1 MGPPGV
7 PGGPIVLSGAPGVG
21 IRRSRR
27 PLGRVVLTELPRR
40 DVGRASTV
48 SAVVDLDAA
57 IGFVVAHGDAVDR
70 ARLSR
75 LRSGAPV
82 PPDVLDAAEA
92 GQAPGGG
99 WPAVLDGDVASIDAT
114 CFRLAEL
121 DDLGALGRP
130 AARHALDWL
139 AARQL
144 PDGGWD
150 EDPSLAGLAPEWA
163 TPGDPEARL
172 YQTANAGFWLTVAG
186 LDARAAGPLDHRV
199 GGAYAGVVQA
209 AAQAL
214 AAQLAPDG
222 SWPSFLPAGW
232 LAAAV
237 LHRQQMYYESARIQ
251 AVLADRVPQ
260 MSPADVAWLA
270 ATLRRADV
278 GEEQWLLVSARRR
291 LAETQRSDGGWDSDD
306 GHQFDVH
313 TTLRAIRACRPNT
326 PEAPVSGAPFVVPQ
340 TAELPAPP
348 AIPAPRRLPASPPSA
363 SPAPPVSSPPS
374 SAPVSPPSAPV
385 SPPSRS
391 VSALPAPVSA
401 PGSAEPAPAPAPSA
415 APAPA
420 PALPLPT
427 FASPALARPLTGPAG
442 GSAAS
447 AGFGSDPSV
456 RRGPEL
462 SSGRG
467 PESSAGF
474 GPDLPSGP
482 GPGPSTGPVA
492 APALSA
498 GPDGGPGPWSDW
510 IVTPGLLPEE
520 GTGIA
525 ARSVPDL
532 PPGPVMPGLPP
543 VVATPRAAPVSPGT
557 PPLATPPPAPMAPTI
572 ASSLQPGTTP
582 PVDPAEPADGGPL
595 QLA

>member
-1 MGPPGV
+1 M
-7 PGGPIVLSGAPGVG
+7 
-21 IRRSRR
+21 
-27 PLGRVVLTELPRR
+27 
-40 DVGRASTV
+40 
-48 SAVVDLDAA
+48 VDLDAA

-75 LRSGAPV
+75 LRTGAPV
-82 PPDVLDAAEA
+82 PPEVLDAAES

-99 WPAVLDGDVASIDAT
+99 WPAVLDDEVASIDAT

-237 LHRQQMYYESARIQ
+237 LHRQQMYYEAARIQ
-251 AVLADRVPQ
+251 AVLADRIPR

-270 ATLRRADV
+270 ATLRRVDV

-291 LAETQRSDGGWDSDD
+291 LTETQRSDGGWDSDD

-313 TTLRAIRACRPNT
+313 TTLRAIRACRPHA

-348 AIPAPRRLPASPPSA
+348 AVPAPRPRRLPASPPPAPDSGPPASTPA
-363 SPAPPVSSPPS
+363 SPAPGSP
-374 SAPVSPPSAPV
+374 
-385 SPPSRS
+385 
-391 VSALPAPVSA
+391 LPAP
-401 PGSAEPAPAPAPSA
+401 
-415 APAPA
+415 
-420 PALPLPT
+420 
-427 FASPALARPLTGPAG
+427 ARPLTGPAEASVA
-442 GSAAS
+442 SAGLDHDPSSRQGTEPSAGRDPEPS
-447 AGFGSDPSV
+447 AGFGSDLSSSFGSDPSAGPGIAPELFPA
-456 RRGPEL
+456 RGLGPETWFRPDTG
-462 SSGRG
+462 SDAMPGSGAG
-467 PESSAGF
+467 PDPSAG
-474 GPDLPSGP
+474 
-482 GPGPSTGPVA
+482 VEV
-492 APALSA
+492 SA
-498 GPDGGPGPWSDW
+498 GPDSGQGLWSAW
-510 IVTPGLLPEE
+510 IVTPDLLPDES
-520 GTGIA
+520 TGPA
-525 ARSVPDL
+525 AHLAPELLSGPVPPVL
-532 PPGPVMPGLPP
+532 PPAVAVPP
-543 VVATPRAAPVSPGT
+543 AAPVSPGL
-557 PPLATPPPAPMAPTI
+557 PPLVV
-572 ASSLQPGTTP
+572 PGLMINTRS
-582 PVDPAEPADGGPL
+582 GK
-595 QLA
+595 

>member
-1 MGPPGV
+1 M
-7 PGGPIVLSGAPGVG
+7 
-21 IRRSRR
+21 
-27 PLGRVVLTELPRR
+27 
-40 DVGRASTV
+40 
-48 SAVVDLDAA
+48 VDLDAA

-82 PPDVLDAAEA
+82 PSDVLDAAEA

-99 WPAVLDGDVASIDAT
+99 WPAVLDGEVASVDAT

-144 PDGGWD
+144 SDGGWD

-251 AVLADRVPQ
+251 AVLADRIPR

-270 ATLRRADV
+270 ATLRRVDV
-278 GEEQWLLVSARRR
+278 GEEQWLLVAARRR
-291 LAETQRSDGGWDSDD
+291 LAGTQRSDGGWDSDD

-348 AIPAPRRLPASPPSA
+348 AVPAPRPRRLPASASPPPVPESASPPSA
-363 SPAPPVSSPPS
+363 STP
-374 SAPVSPPSAPV
+374 PPSA
-385 SPPSRS
+385 S
-391 VSALPAPVSA
+391 
-401 PGSAEPAPAPAPSA
+401 APSA
-415 APAPA
+415 GSGI
-420 PALPLPT
+420 
-427 FASPALARPLTGPAG
+427 ASG
-442 GSAAS
+442 
-447 AGFGSDPSV
+447 PSV
-456 RRGPEL
+456 
-462 SSGRG
+462 
-467 PESSAGF
+467 
-474 GPDLPSGP
+474 GPDGAPDLFPARALGP
-482 GPGPSTGPVA
+482 QTWFRPDVEPDATPGSVA
-492 APALSA
+492 APDPSAGVEVPA
-498 GPDGGPGPWSDW
+498 GPDSGQGPWSAW
-510 IVTPGLLPEE
+510 IVTPDLLPGES
-520 GTGIA
+520 TGPA
-525 ARSVPDL
+525 VQPVPDPL
-532 PPGPVMPGLPP
+532 PGPVPP
-543 VVATPRAAPVSPGT
+543 
-557 PPLATPPPAPMAPTI
+557 I
-572 ASSLQPGTTP
+572 
-582 PVDPAEPADGGPL
+582 DPATPADGDALPI
-595 QLA
+595 A

>member
-1 MGPPGV
+1 M
-7 PGGPIVLSGAPGVG
+7 
-21 IRRSRR
+21 
-27 PLGRVVLTELPRR
+27 
-40 DVGRASTV
+40 
-48 SAVVDLDAA
+48 VDLDAA

-75 LRSGAPV
+75 LRSGAPA

-99 WPAVLDGDVASIDAT
+99 WPAVLDGEVASVDAT

-209 AAQAL
+209 AAQTL

-251 AVLADRVPQ
+251 AVLADRIPR

-270 ATLRRADV
+270 ATLRRVDV

-348 AIPAPRRLPASPPSA
+348 AVPVPRPRRLPASTSPPPVPEPASPPSA
-363 SPAPPVSSPPS
+363 SPPS
-374 SAPVSPPSAPV
+374 TPPPSA
-385 SPPSRS
+385 
-391 VSALPAPVSA
+391 SA
-401 PGSAEPAPAPAPSA
+401 PSAGSGIAPAPSVGPDGAPDLFPARGLGPQTWFRPDVEPDATPGSGA
-415 APAPA
+415 APDP
-420 PALPLPT
+420 
-427 FASPALARPLTGPAG
+427 
-442 GSAAS
+442 S
-447 AGFGSDPSV
+447 AGVEVP
-456 RRGPEL
+456 
-462 SSGRG
+462 
-467 PESSAGF
+467 
-474 GPDLPSGP
+474 
-482 GPGPSTGPVA
+482 
-492 APALSA
+492 A
-498 GPDGGPGPWSDW
+498 GPDSGQGPWSAW
-510 IVTPGLLPEE
+510 IVTPDLLPGESA
-520 GTGIA
+520 GPA
-525 ARSVPDL
+525 VQPVADL
-532 PPGPVMPGLPP
+532 LPGPVQPALPPAVAVPPAAPVPPGLPP
-543 VVATPRAAPVSPGT
+543 LVMPPSEPTAQVTAAPP
-557 PPLATPPPAPMAPTI
+557 
-572 ASSLQPGTTP
+572 QPGTTP
-582 PVDPAEPADGGPL
+582 PVDPATPADGDPL
-595 QLA
+595 PIA

>member
-1 MGPPGV
+1 MVPPGA
-7 PGGPIVLSGAPGVG
+7 PGGPIVLSGPLAWAYA
-21 IRRSRR
+21 RSRR

-40 DVGRASTV
+40 DVARASTV

-75 LRSGAPV
+75 LRTGAPV
-82 PPDVLDAAEA
+82 PPEVLDAAES

-99 WPAVLDGDVASIDAT
+99 WPAVLDDEVASIDAT

-237 LHRQQMYYESARIQ
+237 LHRQQMYYEAARIQ
-251 AVLADRVPQ
+251 AVLADRIPR

-270 ATLRRADV
+270 ATLRRVDV

-291 LAETQRSDGGWDSDD
+291 LTETQRSDGGWDSDD

-348 AIPAPRRLPASPPSA
+348 AVPAPRPRRLPASPPPAPDSGPPASTPA
-363 SPAPPVSSPPS
+363 SPAP
-374 SAPVSPPSAPV
+374 VSP
-385 SPPSRS
+385 
-391 VSALPAPVSA
+391 LPAP
-401 PGSAEPAPAPAPSA
+401 
-415 APAPA
+415 
-420 PALPLPT
+420 
-427 FASPALARPLTGPAG
+427 ARPLTGPAE
-442 GSAAS
+442 AS
-447 AGFGSDPSV
+447 AG
-456 RRGPEL
+456 
-462 SSGRG
+462 
-467 PESSAGF
+467 
-474 GPDLPSGP
+474 P
-482 GPGPSTGPVA
+482 GI
-492 APALSA
+492 APALSDGAPELFPARGLGPETWFRPDTGSDAMPGSGA
-498 GPDGGPGPWSDW
+498 GPDPSAGVEVSAGPDSGQGLWSAW
-510 IVTPGLLPEE
+510 IVTPDLLPDES
-520 GTGIA
+520 TRPA
-525 ARSVPDL
+525 AQLAPELLSGPVPPVL
-532 PPGPVMPGLPP
+532 PPAVAVPP
-543 VVATPRAAPVSPGT
+543 AAPVSPDC
-557 PPLATPPPAPMAPTI
+557 LR
-572 ASSLQPGTTP
+572 S
-582 PVDPAEPADGGPL
+582 
-595 QLA
+595 

>member
-1 MGPPGV
+1 M
-7 PGGPIVLSGAPGVG
+7 
-21 IRRSRR
+21 
-27 PLGRVVLTELPRR
+27 
-40 DVGRASTV
+40 
-48 SAVVDLDAA
+48 VDLDAA

-209 AAQAL
+209 ASQAL

-270 ATLRRADV
+270 ATLRRVDV
-278 GEEQWLLVSARRR
+278 SEEQWLLVSARRR

-348 AIPAPRRLPASPPSA
+348 AVPMPRRSLAAPPPSA
-363 SPAPPVSSPPS
+363 TPAPPVSSPP
-374 SAPVSPPSAPV
+374 
-385 SPPSRS
+385 
-391 VSALPAPVSA
+391 
-401 PGSAEPAPAPAPSA
+401 
-415 APAPA
+415 
-420 PALPLPT
+420 
-427 FASPALARPLTGPAG
+427 
-442 GSAAS
+442 
-447 AGFGSDPSV
+447 
-456 RRGPEL
+456 

-474 GPDLPSGP
+474 GPDLPSGR
-482 GPGPSTGPVA
+482 GPGPSTGSVV
-492 APALSA
+492 SA
-498 GPDGGPGPWSDW
+498 GPDGGPGPWSAW
-510 IVTPGLLPEE
+510 IVTPDLLPEE

-525 ARSVPDL
+525 ARSVPGL
-532 PPGPVMPGLPP
+532 PPGPVLPGLPP
-543 VVATPRAAPVSPGT
+543 VVAMPRAAPVSPGT
-557 PPLATPPPAPMAPTI
+557 PPLATPPPAPRAPGI
-572 ASSLQPGTTP
+572 ASPLQPGTTP
-582 PVDPAEPADGGPL
+582 PVDPAEPADGDPL

>member
-1 MGPPGV
+1 M
-7 PGGPIVLSGAPGVG
+7 
-21 IRRSRR
+21 
-27 PLGRVVLTELPRR
+27 
-40 DVGRASTV
+40 
-48 SAVVDLDAA
+48 VDLDAA
-57 IGFVVAHGDAVDR
+57 IGFVIAHGDAVDR

-82 PPDVLDAAEA
+82 PRDVLDAAEA

-99 WPAVLDGDVASIDAT
+99 WPAVLDGEVASVDAT

-251 AVLADRVPQ
+251 AVLADRIPR

-270 ATLRRADV
+270 ATLRRVDV

-313 TTLRAIRACRPNT
+313 TTLRAIRACRPSA

-348 AIPAPRRLPASPPSA
+348 AVPAPRRPPA
-363 SPAPPVSSPPS
+363 APPPPDVSS
-374 SAPVSPPSAPV
+374 
-385 SPPSRS
+385 
-391 VSALPAPVSA
+391 
-401 PGSAEPAPAPAPSA
+401 GS
-415 APAPA
+415 
-420 PALPLPT
+420 
-427 FASPALARPLTGPAG
+427 
-442 GSAAS
+442 
-447 AGFGSDPSV
+447 
-456 RRGPEL
+456 GPEL
-462 SSGRG
+462 SPGGG
-467 PESSAGF
+467 PESSAGPGV
-474 GPDLPSGP
+474 GPDLPAG
-482 GPGPSTGPVA
+482 STVSSAVPD
-492 APALSA
+492 A
-498 GPDGGPGPWSDW
+498 GPAPWSAWTVLPD
-510 IVTPGLLPEE
+510 PGADD
-520 GTGIA
+520 GS
-525 ARSVPDL
+525 SVP
-532 PPGPVMPGLPP
+532 VSPGLPP
-543 VVATPRAAPVSPGT
+543 FS
-557 PPLATPPPAPMAPTI
+557 APTT
-572 ASSLQPGTTP
+572 AGTTASQP
-582 PVDPAEPADGGPL
+582 DGPSADGDPL